1 MTRGGAERGGVE
13 DMRYVESKSARCRFT
28 VGGLLPA
35 LLLACALG
43 TPGQAVG
50 SAQPAAAATPA
61 PATLRQV
68 TAHEGAPGTELV
80 MRADSEVVWTSYRDA
95 DGSLVIE
102 LPNTVPAEGL
112 APTPAEGLLA
122 SVAIEREASGDR
134 PLTRL
139 TVRGS
144 ESFEY
149 SLASEDN
156 ALKLRM
162 LPSTPGAPVAATRV
176 APPAPMPASEPA
188 PILAQPQGAD
198 EPSAAPV
205 ATANLDAAVLEV
217 DRVYEAPAPSGS
229 IGSRLDAVESLGVD
243 SFRLRGDGE
252 FAYSY
257 RRLSGPE
264 RFVLDLQGVFDQAA
278 RPAALA
284 SGGVVQRV
292 RMAQFRPAPDP
303 VTRVVFDLASA
314 STPEIVRSA
323 DGLVVR
329 FGAAAGASRPTAVA
343 AADTPAAA
351 PAPPVAASAPAPRQA
366 AAAMPAPA
374 PPARVAIAPP
384 MAPSAVAAVATV
396 STAVPNNEVAV
407 RNLSTTVGG
416 QQKVYSGEPI
426 SLSIRDGDIRE
437 VLRAIAELSNLNM
450 VIQPGIN
457 ASVTVELKSV
467 PWDQALD
474 QILRINNLGMEL
486 EGNILRI
493 APVAQLRAEAEETQR
508 LKAAQA
514 LSVPLKTVIKRLS
527 YATAQDI
534 AVILQRQGGIGVG
547 GNLMSQ
553 RGSVIV
559 DQRTSTLII
568 KELPEYIDTVLAVID
583 NLDTPEPQVM
593 IEARIVET
601 TKQFSRSIG
610 IAWNFD
616 GIADAAHGNTTGL
629 VFPNNV
635 SSQGGTNLLTG
646 GRNGFLGITLGNVLN
661 TFTLDAQL
669 QAAEN
674 EGLINILSTPKIATL
689 NNQSAEIQSG
699 LQIPVQTVAN
709 NTVSVQFV
717 NATLRLLVTPHVT
730 AEGTVMMDIN
740 VQKREPLQAFLVV
753 GAGNAPIS
761 TKEARTRVIVRDGGT
776 TVIGGIYRVTQDR
789 GQDRVPGLA
798 NIPILGHLFK
808 NRRTNDQNEELLIF
822 VTPRVI
828 KL

>member
-1 MTRGGAERGGVE
+1 MTKVAE
-13 DMRYVESKSARCRFT
+13 
-28 VGGLLPA
+28 
-35 LLLACALG
+35 
-43 TPGQAVG
+43 
-50 SAQPAAAATPA
+50 AATPA
-61 PATLRQV
+61 PVPTQAAAANPATLQEIATR
-68 TAHEGAPGTELV
+68 EGAPGTEVDL
-80 MRADSEVVWTSYRDA
+80 RADGEIVWTSYRDA

-102 LPNTVPAEGL
+102 LPNTVPADGL
-112 APTPAEGLLA
+112 GNVGAEGLVA
-122 SVAIEREASGDR
+122 SIAVQRETNGDR

-139 TVRGS
+139 TVRGN
-144 ESFEY
+144 EPFEY
-149 SLASEDN
+149 SLASEDQS
-156 ALKLRM
+156 LRLRM
-162 LPSTPGAPVAATRV
+162 LPSGSGAAANAETARVTPAEPLG
-176 APPAPMPASEPA
+176 EPA
-188 PILAQPQGAD
+188 PVLAVPAGDA

-205 ATANLDAAVLEV
+205 AASFRPATLEV
-217 DRVYEAPAPSGS
+217 DRVYEAPAPSGTLAT
-229 IGSRLDAVESLGVD
+229 RLDAVESLGVD
-243 SFRLRGDGE
+243 AFRLRGDGA

-257 RRLSGPE
+257 RRLAGPE

-278 RPAALA
+278 RPMALSA
-284 SGGVVQRV
+284 GGVVQRV

-303 VTRVVFDLASA
+303 VTRVVFDLVDA
-314 STPEIVRSA
+314 STPELVPSQE
-323 DGLVVR
+323 GLVIR
-329 FGAAAGASRPTAVA
+329 FGAAGPSASPVATQTTASLTDSTAAPATQSAQRPMQQP
-343 AADTPAAA
+343 PAAA
-351 PAPPVAASAPAPRQA
+351 SSSAPPVRVAVAPPIAASAPSVPVVTL
-366 AAAMPAPA
+366 APA
-374 PPARVAIAPP
+374 ATPA
-384 MAPSAVAAVATV
+384 APSNAEAIKG
-396 STAVPNNEVAV
+396 
-407 RNLSTTVGG
+407 LSTQSLGA
-416 QQKVYSGEPI
+416 QARVYSGEPI
-426 SLSIRDGDIRE
+426 TFSIRDGDIRE
-437 VLRAIAELSNLNM
+437 VLRAIAEISNLNM
-450 VIQPGIN
+450 VIQPGVTG
-457 ASVTVELKSV
+457 SVTVELKSV

-474 QILRINNLGMEL
+474 QILRINKLGMEL

-493 APVAQLRAEAEETQR
+493 APVSQLREEAEEQQK

-527 YATAQDI
+527 YATAADI
-534 AVILQRQGGIGVG
+534 AAILQRQGGTGAG

-559 DQRTSTLII
+559 DARTSTLII

-601 TKQFSRSIG
+601 TKQFSRSLG
-610 IAWNFD
+610 VAWSFD
-616 GIADAAHGNTTGL
+616 GVAGPATGNSTGL
-629 VFPNNV
+629 VFPNNIDAN
-635 SSQGGTNLLTG
+635 GGTSLLTG

-661 TFTLDAQL
+661 TFTLDATL

-699 LQIPVQTVAN
+699 LQIPIQTVAN

-740 VQKREPLQAFLVV
+740 IQKREPLQAFLVV

-808 NRRTNDQNEELLIF
+808 NRRSNDQNEELLIF
-822 VTPRVI
+822 ITPRVI

>member
-1 MTRGGAERGGVE
+1 V
-13 DMRYVESKSARCRFT
+13 
-28 VGGLLPA
+28 
-35 LLLACALG
+35 
-43 TPGQAVG
+43 
-50 SAQPAAAATPA
+50 AAAAA

-102 LPNTVPAEGL
+102 LPNTVPADGL
-112 APTPAEGLLA
+112 APASPEGLLA

-144 ESFEY
+144 EPFEY
-149 SLASEDN
+149 SLASEDS

-162 LPSTPGAPVAATRV
+162 LPSSPGAPDPPRV
-176 APPAPMPASEPA
+176 APAAPLAATPSHEPA
-188 PILAQPQGAD
+188 PILAQPLGAD

-205 ATANLDAAVLEV
+205 ASAASLDAAVLEV
-217 DRVYEAPAPSGS
+217 DRVYEAPAPSGAV
-229 IGSRLDAVESLGVD
+229 GTRLDAVESLGVD

-329 FGAAAGASRPTAVA
+329 FGAAASGARPTEIAEA
-343 AADTPAAA
+343 SSAPA

-366 AAAMPAPA
+366 AAVATPAPA

-384 MAPSAVAAVATV
+384 MSPTAAAAVATV

-416 QQKVYSGEPI
+416 QQRVYSGEPI

-493 APVAQLRAEAEETQR
+493 APIAQLRAEAEETQR

-601 TKQFSRSIG
+601 TKQFSRSLG

-635 SSQGGTNLLTG
+635 SGNGGTNLLTG

-776 TVIGGIYRVTQDR
+776 TVIGGIYRVTQDK